1 MDLRVKELP
10 LIGRVDVEEIE
21 RFLRKESISARYKQI
36 TENEDF
42 KKAMDS
48 AIETL
53 EDKAKKYELLRKQR
67 RERDSLNSNVD
78 KAFNQLDNEIKEALD
93 VKAFE
98 YAVHINIVLNALSK
112 VLEDIVFREKRT
124 EILVALAMTPEL
136 GIMVINGVM
145 KAIDETILDILTE
158 NQLRILYEG
167 LEK

>member
-53 EDKAKKYELLRKQR
+53 EDKAKKYELSRKQR
-67 RERDSLNSNVD
+67 RERASLNSNVD

-93 VKAFE
+93 VKAFK

-158 NQLRILYEG
+158 N
-167 LEK
+167 